1 MSILS
6 LIDLS
11 KSYAGHDL
19 FSGLSLEVDR
29 GERVAVVGPNGSGK
43 STLLRVIMGQVEPD
57 GGKIKVAQG
66 ARVGYA
72 AQELTDLDL
81 ESGLLSW
88 VLDALP
94 SWADF
99 WHEWEKAAKAGD
111 AGRLEKLAARQA
123 HLEQTYGYNPEHKA
137 GAILLGLGF
146 AMEQL
151 GQPMRLLSG
160 GWRERAKLARVLL
173 AGADLLI
180 LDEPTNHL
188 DLEAVEWLEEF
199 LLAYQGALV
208 FVVHERTFLDNVA
221 SHVLFLG
228 GSKPMVKKGN
238 FTSFLEWYAENEK
251 HKERQAAKINAR
263 IEQHLDYVR
272 RFRAKARKASQA
284 QSKLKQA
291 ERLRGE
297 LDGITFEKRRKT
309 LSFTLPKP
317 ERGDKVVAHVKS
329 LEFAFPGKPP
339 LWPALSFDIFRGQSI
354 ALAGP
359 NGAGKSTLLKL
370 MAGELH
376 PLKGQVVLGPSTK
389 MAYFSQHQAEVLV
402 GSNTV
407 RAELRR
413 LLDPRTTEEELCGVL
428 GLFLLGEDY
437 FDRPVSKLSGGE
449 KSRLA
454 LASLFMNR
462 ANFIVMDE
470 PTNHLDMESRE
481 GLIEALNA
489 YEGTLLL
496 VAHDRFLLTEAVDEV
511 WAVGPEGLRTFEDG
525 FAQYDEWR
533 RAQAVLAAKAGQGGA
548 GGVVADAGR
557 KRPDKDER
565 RRRAE
570 IRAAISKDL
579 TPQKAAYGRV
589 EQELEAVMAR
599 QTELE
604 GLLADPATYART
616 EEFVRLT
623 TEYKQAKMRE
633 EELFV
638 ELSGLEESIGE
649 LERRRDELLAMED

>member
-1 MSILS
+1 MSILT
-6 LIDLS
+6 LIDVS

-19 FSGLSLEVDR
+19 FSGICLEVDR

-43 STLLRVIMGQVEPD
+43 STLLRAVMGQLEPD
-57 GGKIKVAQG
+57 SGKIKVAPG

-72 AQELTDLDL
+72 AQELADLDL
-81 ESGLLSW
+81 DSGLLSW
-88 VLDALP
+88 VLEALP

-99 WHEWEKAAKAGD
+99 WHEWEQAAHAGD
-111 AGRLEKLAARQA
+111 RNKLEKLAARQA
-123 HLEQTYGYNPEHKA
+123 HLEQTFGYNPEHKA

-146 AMEQL
+146 AKEQFE
-151 GQPMRLLSG
+151 QPMRRLSG

-188 DLEAVEWLEEF
+188 DLEAVEWLEQF
-199 LLAYQGALV
+199 LLAFQGALI

-228 GSKPMVKKGN
+228 GSKPVVKRGN
-238 FTSFLEWYAENEK
+238 FTSFLEWHAENEK
-251 HKERQAAKINAR
+251 HKERQIAKINAR
-263 IEQHLDYVR
+263 IDRHLDYVR

-297 LDGITFEKRRKT
+297 LDDISLEKRRKT
-309 LSFTLPKP
+309 LSFTLPRP
-317 ERGDKVVAHVKS
+317 ERGDKVVAHVKD
-329 LEFAFPGKPP
+329 LEFAFPGKPA
-339 LWPALSFDIFRGQSI
+339 LWPALTFDIFRGQSI

-370 MAGELH
+370 MSGELH
-376 PLKGQVVLGPSTK
+376 PNKGQVILGPSTK

-437 FDRPVSKLSGGE
+437 FDRPVAKLSGGE

-511 WAVGPEGLRTFEDG
+511 WAVGPEGLKVFEEG
-525 FAQYDEWR
+525 FGQYDAWR
-533 RAQAVLAAKAGQGGA
+533 RAEAARAAQAGPAG
-548 GGVVADAGR
+548 VILEPGR
-557 KRPDKDER
+557 RRPDKEER
-565 RRRAE
+565 RRRAD
-570 IRAAISKDL
+570 IRNAVSKEL
-579 TPQKAAYGRV
+579 APKKEAYARV
-589 EQELEAVMAR
+589 ERELEAVMAR

-604 GLLADPATYART
+604 ALLADPATYSRT

-623 TEYKQAKMRE
+623 SEYKLAKERE
-633 EELFV
+633 DHLFAD
-638 ELSGLEESIGE
+638 LSQLEESIGE

>member
-6 LIDLS
+6 IIDLA

-19 FSGLSLEVDR
+19 FSGLSLEVGR

-43 STLLRVIMGQVEPD
+43 STLLRAIMGRLEPD
-57 GGKIKVAQG
+57 GGRIKIAHST
-66 ARVGYA
+66 RVGYA

-81 ESGLLSW
+81 EAGLLSW

-99 WHEWEKAAKAGD
+99 WHEWEQAATAGD
-111 AGRLEKLAARQA
+111 KAKLEKLAVRQA
-123 HLEQTYGYNPEHKA
+123 HLEQAFGYNPEHKA

-146 AMEQL
+146 TMEQL
-151 GQPMRLLSG
+151 AQPMRLLSG

-188 DLEAVEWLEEF
+188 DLEAIEWLEEF
-199 LLAYQGALV
+199 LLTYQGALV

-228 GSKPMVKKGN
+228 GNKPVVKKGN

-251 HKERQAAKINAR
+251 HKERQAAKITAR

-297 LDGITFEKRRKT
+297 LDSITFEKQRKT

-317 ERGDKVVAHVKS
+317 DRGDKVVAHAKD
-329 LEFAFPGKPP
+329 LEFAFPGKSP
-339 LWPALSFDIFRGQSI
+339 LWPSLSFDIFRGQSI

-359 NGAGKSTLLKL
+359 NGAGKSTLLRL
-370 MAGELH
+370 LTGELQ
-376 PLKGQVVLGPSTK
+376 PTKGQVLLGPSTR
-389 MAYFSQHQAEVLV
+389 MAYFSQHQAEVLNA
-402 GSNTV
+402 SNTV

-428 GLFLLGEDY
+428 GLFLLGENY
-437 FDRPVSKLSGGE
+437 FDRPVAKLSGGE

-496 VAHDRFLLTEAVDEV
+496 VAHDRFLLAEAVDEV
-511 WAVGPEGLRTFEDG
+511 WAVGPQGLRKFEDG
-525 FAQYDEWR
+525 FEEYDTWR
-533 RAQAVLAAKAGQGGA
+533 RAEAAKAQSGQPGQGLMA
-548 GGVVADAGR
+548 VEPGR
-557 KRPDKDER
+557 KRQDKEER

-570 IRAAISKDL
+570 IRNAIAKEL
-579 TPQKAAYGRV
+579 APKKEAYGRV
-589 EQELEAVMAR
+589 ESELEAIMAR
-599 QTELE
+599 QAELE
-604 GLLADPATYART
+604 TLLADPATYSKT
-616 EEFVRLT
+616 EEFVCLT
-623 TEYKQAKMRE
+623 NEYKQAKERE
-633 EELFV
+633 EALFTELAN
-638 ELSGLEESIGE
+638 LEAAVAE
-649 LERRRDELLAMED
+649 LEQRRGDLLACED

>member
-1 MSILS
+1 MSILT
-6 LIDLS
+6 LVDVT

-19 FSGLSLEVDR
+19 FSGICLEVDH
-29 GERVAVVGPNGSGK
+29 GERVAVVGPNGCGK
-43 STLLRVIMGQVEPD
+43 STLLRAVTGDVEPD
-57 GGKIKVAQG
+57 SGKIKIAQG

-72 AQELTDLDL
+72 AQELGDLDL

-88 VLDALP
+88 VLEALP

-99 WHEWEKAAKAGD
+99 WHEWEQAAQSGD
-111 AGRLEKLAARQA
+111 KNKLEKLAARQA
-123 HLEQTYGYNPEHKA
+123 HLEQTFGYNPEHKA

-146 AMEQL
+146 AMEQFE
-151 GQPMRLLSG
+151 QPMRRLSG

-188 DLEAVEWLEEF
+188 DLEAVEWLEQF
-199 LLAYQGALV
+199 LLAFQGALI

-221 SHVLFLG
+221 SQVLFLG
-228 GSKPMVKKGN
+228 GSKPVVKRGN
-238 FTSFLEWYAENEK
+238 FTSFLEWFVENEK
-251 HKERQAAKINAR
+251 HKERQAAKISAR
-263 IEQHLDYVR
+263 IEHNLDYVR
-272 RFRAKARKASQA
+272 RFRAQARKASQA

-297 LDGITFEKRRKT
+297 LDDFTLEKRRKT

-317 ERGDKVVAHVKS
+317 DRSDKVVAHAKD
-329 LEFAFPGKPP
+329 LEFAFPGKPA
-339 LWPALSFDIFRGQSI
+339 LWPALTFDIFRGQSI

-370 MAGELH
+370 MVGELH
-376 PLKGQVVLGPSTK
+376 PNKGQVLLGPSTR

-481 GLIEALNA
+481 GLIEALNG

-496 VAHDRFLLTEAVDEV
+496 VAHDRFLLSEAVDEV
-511 WAVGPEGLRTFEDG
+511 WAVGPEGLRVFENG
-525 FAQYDEWR
+525 FAEYDQWR
-533 RAQAVLAAKAGQGGA
+533 RAEAVRAAQAGPAG
-548 GGVVADAGR
+548 VILEPGR
-557 KRPDKDER
+557 RRPDKEER

-570 IRAAISKDL
+570 IRNAVSKEL
-579 TPQKAAYGRV
+579 APKKVAYDRV
-589 EQELEAVMAR
+589 ERELEAIMAR

-604 GLLADPATYART
+604 TLLADPATYSKT

-623 TEYKQAKMRE
+623 SEYKQAKERE
-633 EELFV
+633 EQLFMDF
-638 ELSGLEESIGE
+638 SSLEESITE
-649 LERRRDELLAMED
+649 LERRRDELLAEE

>member
-1 MSILS
+1 MSILT
-6 LIDLS
+6 LVDVT

-19 FSGLSLEVDR
+19 FSGICLEVDH
-29 GERVAVVGPNGSGK
+29 GERVAVVGPNGCGK
-43 STLLRVIMGQVEPD
+43 STLLRAVTGDVEPD
-57 GGKIKVAQG
+57 SGKIKIAQG

-72 AQELTDLDL
+72 AQELGDLDL

-88 VLDALP
+88 VLEALP

-99 WHEWEKAAKAGD
+99 WHEWEQAAQSGD
-111 AGRLEKLAARQA
+111 KNKLEKLATRQA
-123 HLEQTYGYNPEHKA
+123 HLEQTFGYNPEHKA

-146 AMEQL
+146 AMEQFE
-151 GQPMRLLSG
+151 QPMRRLSG

-188 DLEAVEWLEEF
+188 DLEAVEWLEQF
-199 LLAYQGALV
+199 LLAFQGALI

-228 GSKPMVKKGN
+228 GSKPVVKRGN
-238 FTSFLEWYAENEK
+238 FTSFLEWFVENEK
-251 HKERQAAKINAR
+251 HKERQAAKISAR
-263 IEQHLDYVR
+263 IEHNLDYVR
-272 RFRAKARKASQA
+272 RFRAQARKASQA

-297 LDGITFEKRRKT
+297 LDDFTLEKRRKT

-317 ERGDKVVAHVKS
+317 DRSDKVVAHAKD
-329 LEFAFPGKPP
+329 LEFAFPGKPA
-339 LWPALSFDIFRGQSI
+339 LWPALTFDIFRGQSI

-370 MAGELH
+370 MVGELH
-376 PLKGQVVLGPSTK
+376 PNKGQVLLGPSTR

-481 GLIEALNA
+481 GLIEALNG

-511 WAVGPEGLRTFEDG
+511 WAVGPEGLRVFENG
-525 FAQYDEWR
+525 FGEYDEWR
-533 RAQAVLAAKAGQGGA
+533 RAEAVRVAQAGPAG
-548 GGVVADAGR
+548 VILEPGR
-557 KRPDKDER
+557 RRPDKEER

-570 IRAAISKDL
+570 IRNAVSKEL
-579 TPQKAAYGRV
+579 APKKVAYDRV
-589 EQELEAVMAR
+589 ERELESIMAR

-604 GLLADPATYART
+604 TLLADPATYSKT

-623 TEYKQAKMRE
+623 SEYKQAKERE
-633 EELFV
+633 EQLFM
-638 ELSGLEESIGE
+638 EFSSLEESITE
-649 LERRRDELLAMED
+649 LERRRDELLAEE

>member
-1 MSILS
+1 MSILT
-6 LIDLS
+6 LVDVT

-19 FSGLSLEVDR
+19 FSGICLEVDH
-29 GERVAVVGPNGSGK
+29 GERVAVVGPNGCGK
-43 STLLRVIMGQVEPD
+43 STLLRAITGDVEPD
-57 GGKIKVAQG
+57 SGKIKIAQG

-72 AQELTDLDL
+72 AQELGDLDL

-88 VLDALP
+88 VLEALP

-99 WHEWEKAAKAGD
+99 WHEWEQAAQSGD
-111 AGRLEKLAARQA
+111 KNKLEKLAARQA
-123 HLEQTYGYNPEHKA
+123 HLEQTFGYNPEHKA

-146 AMEQL
+146 AMEQFE
-151 GQPMRLLSG
+151 QPMRRLSG

-188 DLEAVEWLEEF
+188 DLEAVEWLEQF
-199 LLAYQGALV
+199 LLAFQGALI

-228 GSKPMVKKGN
+228 GSKPVVKKGN
-238 FTSFLEWYAENEK
+238 FTSFLEWFVENEK
-251 HKERQAAKINAR
+251 HKERQAAKISAR
-263 IEQHLDYVR
+263 IEHNLDYVR
-272 RFRAKARKASQA
+272 RFRAQARKASQA

-297 LDGITFEKRRKT
+297 LDDFTLEKRRKT

-317 ERGDKVVAHVKS
+317 DRSDKVVAHAKD
-329 LEFAFPGKPP
+329 LEFAFPGKPA
-339 LWPALSFDIFRGQSI
+339 LWPALTFDIFRGQSI

-370 MAGELH
+370 MVGELH
-376 PLKGQVVLGPSTK
+376 PNKGQVLLGPSTR

-481 GLIEALNA
+481 GLIEALNG

-511 WAVGPEGLRTFEDG
+511 WAVGPEGLRVFENG
-525 FAQYDEWR
+525 FGEYDDWR
-533 RAQAVLAAKAGQGGA
+533 RAEAVRAAQAGPAG
-548 GGVVADAGR
+548 VILEPGR
-557 KRPDKDER
+557 RRPDKEER

-570 IRAAISKDL
+570 IRNAVSKEL
-579 TPQKAAYGRV
+579 APKKEAYARV
-589 EQELEAVMAR
+589 ERELESIMAR

-604 GLLADPATYART
+604 TLLADPATYSKT

-623 TEYKQAKMRE
+623 SEYKQAKERE
-633 EELFV
+633 EQLFMDF
-638 ELSGLEESIGE
+638 SSLEESITE
-649 LERRRDELLAMED
+649 LERRRDELLAEE